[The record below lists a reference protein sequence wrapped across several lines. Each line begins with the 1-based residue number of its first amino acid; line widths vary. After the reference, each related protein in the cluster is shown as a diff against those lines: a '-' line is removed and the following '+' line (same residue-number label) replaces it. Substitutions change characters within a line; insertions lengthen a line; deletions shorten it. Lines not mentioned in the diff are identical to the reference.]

1 MINTREYY
9 YAVVTE
15 DFLSGAPY
23 DPCAAAS
30 ELDTANCTDPVTL
43 GILQIM
49 QQNALKLYIR
59 LDQKA
64 VSTSIQTISSPIT
77 PMSSLSPQIPT
88 PPTRFLYGGM
98 QPSGATAA
106 VLQAVG
112 FAPRM
117 RRQILWHATLRVYF
131 TMHLLGQCT
140 DIQFSIVSACLS
152 LRAANC
158 SLVSGLWWLC
168 WSATPSNC

>member
-1 MINTREYY
+1 MIPARWHQSSTPPIAPTLSPLGYYKSCSKTRSSH
-9 YAVVTE
+9 T
-15 DFLSGAPY
+15 
-23 DPCAAAS
+23 
-30 ELDTANCTDPVTL
+30 PVL
-43 GILQIM
+43 I
-49 QQNALKLYIR
+49 K
-59 LDQKA
+59 KA

-77 PMSSLSPQIPT
+77 PTSSPSPQIPT

-131 TMHLLGQCT
+131 TIHLLGQCT